1 MTLHHHNNIDKLR
14 TTCQSCSLLE
24 LCLPHG
30 LDAEVINKID
40 KLVDHFN
47 LIHAGELMFA
57 TGDQFK
63 GLYVL
68 RAGSV
73 KVLTHTEECKED
85 ITGFYLAGDFLGID
99 GIEHQKHMYS
109 AMALETS
116 SYCVLPFPEIGNL
129 CQKIPDLNNRLLE
142 IICRELTND
151 NSLILKLSKNNSE
164 EKIAIFLITLS
175 NRYKRLGYS
184 PNEFKLPMTRH
195 DISNYLNLTN
205 ETICRVF
212 TKFQRYGL
220 LDTTNRKIKIL
231 DHMRLMDIAMN
242 RGKDEDRKIS

>member
-1 MTLHHHNNIDKLR
+1 MAQYYHNNVDKLR
-14 TTCQSCSLLE
+14 TTCQSCSLHD
-24 LCLPHG
+24 LCLPNG
-30 LDAEVINKID
+30 LDAAVINNVD

-47 LIHAGELMFA
+47 LIHAGELMFT

-73 KVLTHTEECKED
+73 KLLTHIEECKED

-99 GIEHQKHMYS
+99 GIENQKHMCT

-116 SYCVLPFPEIGNL
+116 SYCILPFPEIGIL
-129 CQKIPDLNNRLLE
+129 GQKIPELNNRLIE

-184 PNEFKLPMTRH
+184 PYEFKLPMTRH

-212 TKFQRYGL
+212 TKFQRSHL
-220 LDTTNRKIKIL
+220 LDTTNRKIRIL
-231 DHMRLMDIAMN
+231 DHIRLMDIAMC
-242 RGKDEDRKIS
+242 RGRDEARKIS

>member
-1 MTLHHHNNIDKLR
+1 MTRYNQIKFDKPG
-14 TTCQSCSLLE
+14 TTCRACSLRE

-30 LDAEVINKID
+30 LNAAVID
-40 KLVDHFN
+40 KFDSMVDHSN

-63 GLYVL
+63 GLYIL

-73 KVLTHTEECKED
+73 KLLTNSEECKED
-85 ITGFYLAGDFLGID
+85 IIGFYLAGDFIGID
-99 GIEHQKHMYS
+99 GIGHQKHRCS
-109 AMALETS
+109 AIALETS
-116 SYCVLPFPEIGNL
+116 SYCILPFSDIGNL
-129 CQKIPDLNNRLLE
+129 CQKIPELNNRLFE
-142 IICRELTND
+142 IISREMTND

-164 EKIAIFLITLS
+164 EKIAIFLISIS

-184 PNEFKLPMTRH
+184 PYEFKLPMTRH

-205 ETICRVF
+205 ETICRIF
-212 TKFQRYGL
+212 TKFQRCNL

-231 DHMRLMDIAMN
+231 DPIRLMNIAIS
-242 RGKDEDRKIS
+242 RERDEDRKIS